1 MPRKLLVLLA
11 LLVIVASTERRAHA
25 TTTIK
30 LATLA
35 PANSAWARQFKK
47 LADDVS
53 NDTGGE
59 LRIDFQWNGQAGDEV
74 LMVQKSAPVSST
86 RPRSRCSASH
96 RRAWRTCFSSSFR
109 ASSQAGRSSTRRGM
123 R

>member
-1 MPRKLLVLLA
+1 MTRTLLVLLA
-11 LLVIVASTERRAHA
+11 LLVIVASTERRARA

-35 PANSAWARQFKK
+35 PADSSWAKQFKK

-74 LMVQKSAPVSST
+74 RLRLAG
-86 RPRSRCSASH
+86 SH
-96 RRAWRTCFSSSFR
+96 GDR
-109 ASSQAGRSSTRRGM
+109 
-123 R
+123 